1 MDHTGGHKDS
11 QYRREIGE
19 VICARMEVGET
30 IASIAADPAMPSYA
44 TIFHWRKVQPEFA
57 AMYDRIRADL
67 AEGRVSNRR
76 GKHVADA
83 WRIPHE
89 IRLGL
94 RRHWVA
100 GAKSTYDRAWA
111 ERFCERVAAGEAVS
125 AIVKDPDM
133 PSSKQVY
140 GWLKRQEEFLDMYIA
155 AKADQRDWLEFEVDN
170 LVMDVRPETFKQTK
184 EEVARLEGWIGRL
197 TPKAYRPPGGS

>member
-30 IASIAADPAMPSYA
+30 IASIAADPDMPSYA

-57 AMYDRIRADL
+57 AMYDRVRAHL
-67 AEGRVSNRR
+67 AEGRVQNRR
-76 GKHVADA
+76 LKHVSDA

-94 RRHWVA
+94 RRHWVS
-100 GAKSTYDRAWA
+100 GKKSAYDRAWA
-111 ERFCERVAAGEAVS
+111 RRFCKRVAAGEAVS
-125 AIVKDPDM
+125 AIVKDPKM

-140 GWLKRQEEFLDMYIA
+140 GWLKRHEEFLDMYIA
-155 AKADQRDWLEFEVDN
+155 AKAEQRDWLKFEVEN
-170 LVMDVRPETFKQTK
+170 LVDSVTPWTLKETK

-197 TPKAYRPPGGS
+197 TPKTYRPRG